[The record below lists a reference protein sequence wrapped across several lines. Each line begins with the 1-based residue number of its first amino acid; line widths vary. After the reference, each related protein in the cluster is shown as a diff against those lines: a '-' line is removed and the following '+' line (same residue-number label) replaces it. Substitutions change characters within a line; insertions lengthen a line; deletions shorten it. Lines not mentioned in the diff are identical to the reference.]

1 MKVLFCTP
9 RLPFPPLKGDQA
21 VSYHRAR
28 VLSQKHELH
37 LLSFYQDTKELE
49 SLPQLGQIFASVTP
63 VRLSRFRSLA
73 NMGVSLFRPSLPL
86 QVGYYRSA
94 QFARELSRLEQTHN
108 FDLLHVFLLRLAPY
122 LPKVSKPKLVELID
136 SMELNLERRANEA
149 IGLKRWV
156 LQEELRRIRSYEGAA
171 VRTFDAATVVSERD
185 ASVLREPRVQ
195 VISLGVDVSV
205 YSPAEQTAT
214 GSSIIFSGNLSYEPN
229 ITAVQWFMD
238 NCYTALRQRVP
249 EIKFTVAGANPSKEI
264 ARLANEPGV
273 EVTGY
278 VPSMV
283 DALRGA
289 KVAVAPMQTG
299 SGMQFK
305 ILEAMA
311 TGLPVVTTSFGL
323 GSIQARGEVELEVAD
338 APSAF
343 VDKVAGLLGD
353 AEKRRKMGAAARQFV
368 MDRHS
373 WEEAG
378 RKIDQIYA
386 SLARAEFRS

>member
-9 RLPFPPLKGDQA
+9 RLPCPPLKGDQA

-28 VLSQKHELH
+28 VLSRKHELH
-37 LLSFYQDTKELE
+37 LLSFYQEAKELE
-49 SLPQLGQIFASVTP
+49 HLPQLSQIFASVTP
-63 VRLSRFRSLA
+63 VRLSRLQSLA
-73 NMGVSLFRPSLPL
+73 NMGITLFRPSLPL

-94 QFARELSRLEQTHN
+94 QFARELTRLEQAHN

-122 LPKVSKPKLVELID
+122 LANVSKPKLVELVD
-136 SMELNLERRANEA
+136 SMELNLEGRANEA

-171 VRTFDAATVVSERD
+171 VRTCDVATVVSERD
-185 ASVLREPRVQ
+185 ASVLQEPRVQ
-195 VISLGVDVSV
+195 VIPLGVDVSV
-205 YSPAEQTAT
+205 YSPAEHAPTENR
-214 GSSIIFSGNLSYEPN
+214 IIFSGNLSYEPN
-229 ITAVQWFMD
+229 ITAVQWFMHK
-238 NCYTALRQRVP
+238 CYAALRQRVP
-249 EIKFTVAGANPSKEI
+249 EIQFTVAGANPSRQI
-264 ARLANEPGV
+264 NRLASEPGV

-283 DALRGA
+283 DALRCA

-305 ILEAMA
+305 VLEAMS
-311 TGLPVVTTSFGL
+311 TGLSVVTTSYGL
-323 GSIQARGEVELEVAD
+323 GSIQARGGVELEVAD
-338 APSAF
+338 DPGAF
-343 VDKVAGLLGD
+343 VDKVAGLLRD
-353 AEKRRKMGAAARQFV
+353 EEKRREMGSAARQFV

-378 RKIDQIYA
+378 RKIEQIYA
-386 SLARAEFRS
+386 SLVKQWGVS